1 MLKINI
7 VWNIGDFWLSVYT
20 YICIYYINV
29 LNLPGSSQR
38 TPEISCLGICEVVA
52 IGPFLSSFGTPE
64 TISVWSFHL
73 NHGQKQEQPRWVVLC
88 KRGTTKSWASTWYVL
103 GGMLD
108 HHDKLCQFC
117 WFIWCKRRYSAIMPK
132 TTDQTPQD
140 PASAFKARLVLHSY
154 RLLRWSWC
162 YLLAGGPSPSWA
174 GKVWFLSGSWSLLI
188 LYMNPSLGK
197 L

>member
-7 VWNIGDFWLSVYT
+7 VWKIGDFWLSVYI
-20 YICIYYINV
+20 YIYMFWIYLGVPKEQRKFHV
-29 LNLPGSSQR
+29 LAFAKWLPLAPFFPLLEHLKPSQ
-38 TPEISCLGICEVVA
+38 SG
-52 IGPFLSSFGTPE
+52 LS
-64 TISVWSFHL
+64 IL
-73 NHGQKQEQPRWVVLC
+73 NHGQKQEQPGWVVLC

-117 WFIWCKRRYSAIMPK
+117 WFIWCNLRYSAILPK

-162 YLLAGGPSPSWA
+162 YLLAGGPSPS
-174 GKVWFLSGSWSLLI
+174 
-188 LYMNPSLGK
+188 
-197 L
+197 